1 MGGVRIVEY
10 LSDILKLITLI
21 KAYESNSEYS
31 EKDVRR
37 TFFAKM
43 ANALRVYYLGHDF
56 EFIASKLQAQG
67 NYPAEEVPHIENLG
81 WILPVESN
89 TRFLD
94 TYHSILKL
102 HLLNGSWVCFESSLD
117 EIFKSVTS
125 PDSREKIQ
133 LRKYHDIT
141 KLLSKF
147 EIDDQLDKRLRKLLF
162 DKYIPANNKWNTV
175 FRLNYPTDRDLKQ
188 DRIFLEFFA
197 SCRNCMHNNSISFK
211 TAHFET
217 RFGAFGFT
225 EGVAIRF
232 IDGNLSIKM
241 VGELAEIYRAM
252 CSAIDFRGEI
262 VDPYSEQVEVPKINR

>member
-1 MGGVRIVEY
+1 MDGIRIVDY
-10 LSDILKLITLI
+10 LSEILRLITLI
-21 KAYESNSEYS
+21 QAYDLNSKYS

-56 EFIASKLQAQG
+56 EFIASKLHSQR

-89 TRFLD
+89 ARFLD

-117 EIFKSVTS
+117 EIFKSLTS
-125 PDSREKIQ
+125 LDNYEKIQ
-133 LRKYHDIT
+133 LRKYHDII
-141 KLLSKF
+141 KLLGKS
-147 EIDDQLDKRLRKLLF
+147 EIDDKLDERLRKLLF
-162 DKYIPANNKWNTV
+162 DKYIPAHNKWNAI

-225 EGVAIRF
+225 EGIAISF
-232 IDGNLSIKM
+232 INGNLSIKM
-241 VGELAEIYRAM
+241 VGELVEIYRAM
-252 CSAIDFRGEI
+252 CSAIDFREEI
-262 VDPYSEQVEVPKINR
+262 VDPYSEQVEGRVC